1 MVKKKSKKSKRKDT
15 DGPTDS
21 GLVFGPTLPDVD
33 DSSRKFYL
41 LDGKI

>member
-15 DGPTDS
+15 DVPTVPD
-21 GLVFGPTLPDVD
+21 LVYGPTLPDGV
-33 DSSRKFYL
+33 DSSRKFHL